1 MPSTINHLIDA
12 QAPAPEESLL
22 KMTLRKLA
30 SRSSTVAGPAHPYPV
45 DRFAKLRGHREAY
58 ANTLAWYRVAAE
70 KGDASAQLR
79 MGYLY
84 QQGDGVEQNDSEALK
99 WYRLA
104 VAQGQYKLG
113 VRYAQGIG
121 VPHDFTQ
128 TAKWYTLAAQHGHIR
143 AQVNLGSMYCQGIGV
158 EQDHGAAVKWYRM
171 AAEQG
176 DAIAQFNLAVSYVKG
191 LGVTRDLGAAH
202 MWLGFS
208 ARDGDEHAAASLV
221 KLANNMT
228 ALQLDEARQLT
239 LEYEASKVLPRQ

>member
-12 QAPAPEESLL
+12 QASSPERSLL
-22 KMTLRKLA
+22 KTTLRKLA
-30 SRSSTVAGPAHPYPV
+30 WGSSTVAESTQSSLV
-45 DRFAKLRGHREAY
+45 DRLTKLRGCADGY
-58 ANTLAWYRVAAE
+58 VKTLAWYRLAAE

-84 QQGDGVEQNDSEALK
+84 QQGDGVEQDDSEALK

-128 TAKWYTLAAQHGHIR
+128 TAKWYTLAALHGHTR

-191 LGVTRDLGAAH
+191 LGVPRDLGAAH
-202 MWLGFS
+202 MWLSFS
-208 ARDGDEHAAASLV
+208 ARDGDGQAAASLD
-221 KLANNMT
+221 KLASNMT

-239 LEYEASKVLPRQ
+239 LEYEASRALPHR